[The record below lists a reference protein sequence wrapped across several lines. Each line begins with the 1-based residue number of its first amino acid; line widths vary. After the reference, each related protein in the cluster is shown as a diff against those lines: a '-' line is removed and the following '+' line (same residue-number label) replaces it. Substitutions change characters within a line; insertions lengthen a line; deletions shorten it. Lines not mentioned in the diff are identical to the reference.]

1 MTSLKRPNH
10 VSERGWQLQLS
21 MLLVN
26 TAAAFNFIIIYHHLQ
41 TLNFKTIQDIN
52 YVEWQ
57 QILISQHTW
66 EDNLHQNIGESDI
79 FKL

>member
-26 TAAAFNFIIIYHHLQ
+26 TAAAFNFIIIYKH
-41 TLNFKTIQDIN
+41 
-52 YVEWQ
+52 
-57 QILISQHTW
+57 
-66 EDNLHQNIGESDI
+66 
-79 FKL
+79 